1 MAINTLQQCFDQTRG
16 YLNDARLVST
26 GEVWPN
32 AVLQVH
38 FNEAYRRM
46 WNCLM
51 GVSKR
56 VQRIIYINFP
66 ANNTVLI
73 PSNYNITDFDEPELV
88 EERPANASIAIA
100 STSLAAG
107 TIRVTTSAP
116 HGLGTAGQVVE
127 VIVGQVAGTT
137 APWGQWFGT
146 IFDTSNIDLNG
157 SSGDGTAGTGG
168 VLTTSSVQRF
178 VPMNSQDAANACLDG
193 QPAQYLGCY
202 IWINSMLQFRGAIGS
217 QQLRITYWASGNPP
231 TLPATNIGI
240 DNCID
245 FLACATAANAAR
257 ANGWNNLADQL
268 KATAYGATQQADG
281 LGGLLAE
288 FLGIQVKS
296 LQRGPQRRRRP
307 FRDKLSRF
315 GNYVWG
321 SG

>member
-1 MAINTLQQCFDQTRG
+1 MAINSLQQVFDQSRG

-26 GEVWPN
+26 GEVFPN

-38 FNEAYRRM
+38 FNEPYRRM
-46 WNCLM
+46 VNCLM

-73 PSNYNITDFDEPELV
+73 PSNYNITDFDEPEMV
-88 EERPANASIAIA
+88 EERAASSSITIQ
-100 STSLAAG
+100 STTGTAG
-107 TIRVTTSAP
+107 TITVTANG

-127 VIVGQVAGTT
+127 VIVSQVANTT
-137 APWGQWFGT
+137 APWGQWFAT
-146 IFDTSNIDLNG
+146 IVDGNTLTLNG
-157 SSGDGTAGTGG
+157 SSGDGTAGGAG
-168 VLTTSSVQRF
+168 VLTTSSVRRF
-178 VPMNSQDAANACLDG
+178 VPVLSQDLANACLDG
-193 QPAQYLGCY
+193 QPSQYLGCY
-202 IWINSMLQFRGAIGS
+202 IWINSMLQFRGSINN

-257 ANGWNNLADQL
+257 ANGWNTLADQL
-268 KATAYGATQQADG
+268 KATAYGATQEADA
-281 LGGLLAE
+281 LGGLLKE
-288 FLGIQVKS
+288 FVVIQVKS

-307 FRDKLSRF
+307 FRDKMSRF